1 VPASKQINWALP
13 LAATRYAERFD
24 SSKPPFT
31 PSGMTLKLFD
41 EMDALFDCPATCTA
55 IINKIATIGP
65 NFGFKS

>member
-1 VPASKQINWALP
+1 
-13 LAATRYAERFD
+13 
-24 SSKPPFT
+24 
-31 PSGMTLKLFD
+31 MTLKLFD